1 MPPPMELPKNLSA
14 ETVAVFKHPLA
25 VECLTEICRMFGGA
39 EYLIYRDGEWVV
51 IVKEVE
57 P

>member
-1 MPPPMELPKNLSA
+1 MTPPMELPKNLSA